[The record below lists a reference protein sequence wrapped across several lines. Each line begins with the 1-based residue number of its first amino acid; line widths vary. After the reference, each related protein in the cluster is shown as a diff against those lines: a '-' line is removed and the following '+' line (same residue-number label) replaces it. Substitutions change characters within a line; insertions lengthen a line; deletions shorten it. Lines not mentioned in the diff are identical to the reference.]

1 VKLPRPLTG
10 GAFFCYNLLMN
21 KGFTLIESLTV
32 ITILALMTSILILYN
47 RTGERQIVLLREKA
61 NLISTILKAKN
72 LALGGFIQEP
82 LQAVV
87 CGYGVHLEEN
97 QYLIYRDLA
106 VDCNASDKRY
116 TPDNPQELFG
126 DIIEISPA
134 VFLKVDEVQD
144 ILFAPPLPDVF
155 FDGGAALLE
164 KNIILSDID
173 ETTAV
178 TININN
184 AGQITTQ

>member
-1 VKLPRPLTG
+1 MVLYFGIIKS
-10 GAFFCYNLLMN
+10 MN

-32 ITILALMTSILILYN
+32 IAILALMTSFLILYN

-72 LALGGFIQEP
+72 LALSGFIQEP
-82 LQAVV
+82 LVGNVVV
-87 CGYGVHLEEN
+87 CGYGIYLEES

-106 VDCNASDKRY
+106 SDCNASDRRY
-116 TPDNPQELFG
+116 TPDNSKELFG
-126 DIIEISPA
+126 DIIKLSP
-134 VFLKVDEVQD
+134 VTILNVEEVQD
-144 ILFAPPLPDVF
+144 IFFAPPVPDIF
-155 FDGGAALLE
+155 FNGMSASSE

-173 ETTAV
+173 HTTEV

>member
-1 VKLPRPLTG
+1 
-10 GAFFCYNLLMN
+10 MN

-87 CGYGVHLEEN
+87 CGYGVYLEEN

-106 VDCNASDKRY
+106 NDCEASGKGY
-116 TPDNPQELFG
+116 SPDNPQELFG
-126 DIIEISPA
+126 DIIKLSPVTILNFESA
-134 VFLKVDEVQD
+134 PNLD
-144 ILFAPPLPDVF
+144 IFFAPPVPDVF
-155 FDGGAALLE
+155 FDGGKALSE
-164 KNIILSDID
+164 KNIILSDLD
-173 ETTAV
+173 HTTEV

>member
-1 VKLPRPLTG
+1 
-10 GAFFCYNLLMN
+10 MN

-32 ITILALMTSILILYN
+32 IAILTLMTSFLILYN

-72 LALGGFIQEP
+72 LALSGFIQEP
-82 LQAVV
+82 LVGNVVV
-87 CGYGVHLEEN
+87 CGYGIYLEES

-106 VDCNASDKRY
+106 TNCNLSDKSY
-116 TPDNPQELFG
+116 SPDDSKELFG
-126 DIIEISPA
+126 DIIKLSPVTILNFESA
-134 VFLKVDEVQD
+134 PNLD
-144 ILFAPPLPDVF
+144 IFFAPPVPDVF
-155 FDGGAALLE
+155 FDGGKALSE
-164 KNIILSDID
+164 KNIILSDLD
-173 ETTAV
+173 HTTEV